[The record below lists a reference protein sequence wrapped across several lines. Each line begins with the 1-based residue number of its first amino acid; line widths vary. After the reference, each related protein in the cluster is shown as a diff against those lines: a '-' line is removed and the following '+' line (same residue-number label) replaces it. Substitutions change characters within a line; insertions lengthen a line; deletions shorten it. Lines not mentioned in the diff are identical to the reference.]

1 MNELVTS
8 PRRYALSFTAGA
20 LLVRE
25 GVLLALVYIQ
35 RRDWE
40 QVRREAVRGNLLQTR
55 TESTGAR
62 LVRETVTRLSALT
75 DEEIELLVEATASE
89 RGYLMWSA
97 VCRRYELIGEFAEE
111 VLRERYLTLA
121 SSLGHAEFDSFIR
134 AKALWHEELAMI
146 KKSTLQK
153 LRSNVFKMLHEAD
166 LLSETGYIM
175 PAVLS
180 ECVAARLGA
189 RTPSDLRF
197 FPTKIATEQGAAS

>member
-75 DEEIELLVEATASE
+75 DE
-89 RGYLMWSA
+89 
-97 VCRRYELIGEFAEE
+97 
-111 VLRERYLTLA
+111 
-121 SSLGHAEFDSFIR
+121 
-134 AKALWHEELAMI
+134 
-146 KKSTLQK
+146 
-153 LRSNVFKMLHEAD
+153 
-166 LLSETGYIM
+166 
-175 PAVLS
+175 
-180 ECVAARLGA
+180 
-189 RTPSDLRF
+189 
-197 FPTKIATEQGAAS
+197 